1 MLRPFVHINARHSL
15 VSPAIAICRRC
26 VEYDCQLTSDADVQI
41 TPLINIAKAIYDHI
55 LEKLY
60 LFSVPRVLR
69 LFRYSLH
76 SLKTYTI
83 LILKL
88 SVNQKKNCRFK
99 QDNR

>member
-41 TPLINIAKAIYDHI
+41 TPLINIAKAIYDYI

-76 SLKTYTI
+76 SLKTYLHHPHLET
-83 LILKL
+83 LCHPKKEL
-88 SVNQKKNCRFK
+88 SVQTR
-99 QDNR
+99 